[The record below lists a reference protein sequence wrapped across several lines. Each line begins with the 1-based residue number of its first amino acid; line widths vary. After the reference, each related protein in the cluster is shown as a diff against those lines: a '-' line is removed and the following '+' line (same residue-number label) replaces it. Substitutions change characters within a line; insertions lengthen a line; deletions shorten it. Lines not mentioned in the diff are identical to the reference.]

1 MGSVLVRGGV
11 DKKLIMKERLQ
22 NWLTTSIGAVLMLT
36 AITMYVLS
44 KVKGYEVSLVETA
57 SVAVLGWVF
66 LTARDTLL
74 EGIFMNLFKIKKPE

>member
-1 MGSVLVRGGV
+1 
-11 DKKLIMKERLQ
+11 MKDRLQ

-36 AITMYVLS
+36 AITMYILS

-74 EGIFMNLFKIKKPE
+74 EGMFMNLFKIKKSENNKEG

>member
-1 MGSVLVRGGV
+1 
-11 DKKLIMKERLQ
+11 MKERLQ

-36 AITMYVLS
+36 AIIMYVLS
-44 KVKGYEVSLVETA
+44 KIKGYEVSLVETA

-74 EGIFMNLFKIKKPE
+74 EGIFMNLFKIKKSEENKKE

>member
-1 MGSVLVRGGV
+1 
-11 DKKLIMKERLQ
+11 MKDRLQ
-22 NWLTTSIGAVLMLT
+22 NWLTTAIGAVLMLT

-44 KVKGYEVSLVETA
+44 KVKDFDVSLIETA

-74 EGIFMNLFKIKKPE
+74 EGMFMNLFKIKKSETNKEG

>member
-1 MGSVLVRGGV
+1 
-11 DKKLIMKERLQ
+11 MKERLQ
-22 NWLTTSIGAVLMLT
+22 NWLTTAIGAVLMLT

-44 KVKGYEVSLVETA
+44 KVKDFDVSLIETA

-74 EGIFMNLFKIKKPE
+74 EGMFMNLFKIKKNTEEEK

>member
-1 MGSVLVRGGV
+1 
-11 DKKLIMKERLQ
+11 MKERLQ
-22 NWLTTSIGAVLMLT
+22 NWLTTSIGAILMLT

-74 EGIFMNLFKIKKPE
+74 EGIFMNLFKIKKSEENKKE

>member
-1 MGSVLVRGGV
+1 
-11 DKKLIMKERLQ
+11 MKERLQ
-22 NWLTTSIGAVLMLT
+22 NWLTTAIGAVLMLT

-44 KVKGYEVSLVETA
+44 KVKDYDVSLIETA

-74 EGIFMNLFKIKKPE
+74 EGMFMNIFKIKKSEDNKEG

>member
-1 MGSVLVRGGV
+1 
-11 DKKLIMKERLQ
+11 MKERLQ

-74 EGIFMNLFKIKKPE
+74 EGIFMNLFKINKKD

>member
-1 MGSVLVRGGV
+1 MGIVLVRGV

>member
-1 MGSVLVRGGV
+1 
-11 DKKLIMKERLQ
+11 MKDRLQ

-36 AITMYVLS
+36 AITMYILS

-74 EGIFMNLFKIKKPE
+74 EGMFMNLFKIKK

>member
-1 MGSVLVRGGV
+1 
-11 DKKLIMKERLQ
+11 MKDRLQ
-22 NWLTTSIGAVLMLT
+22 NWLTTGIGAVLMLT

-44 KVKGYEVSLVETA
+44 KVKDFDVSLIETA

-74 EGIFMNLFKIKKPE
+74 EGMFMNLFKIKKSEDNKEG

>member
-1 MGSVLVRGGV
+1 MLE
-11 DKKLIMKERLQ
+11 KKLDMKERLQ

>member
-1 MGSVLVRGGV
+1 
-11 DKKLIMKERLQ
+11 
-22 NWLTTSIGAVLMLT
+22 MLT

-74 EGIFMNLFKIKKPE
+74 EGIFMNLFKINKKD

>member
-1 MGSVLVRGGV
+1 
-11 DKKLIMKERLQ
+11 MKERLQ

-74 EGIFMNLFKIKKPE
+74 EGIFMNLFKIKKSE

>member
-1 MGSVLVRGGV
+1 
-11 DKKLIMKERLQ
+11 MKERLQ
-22 NWLTTSIGAVLMLT
+22 NWLTTAIGAVLMLT

-44 KVKGYEVSLVETA
+44 KVKDFDVSLIETA

-74 EGIFMNLFKIKKPE
+74 EGMFMNLFKVKKNTEEKK

>member
-1 MGSVLVRGGV
+1 MV
-11 DKKLIMKERLQ
+11 KNINMKDRLQ
-22 NWLTTSIGAVLMLT
+22 NWLTTGIGAVLMLT

-44 KVKGYEVSLVETA
+44 KVKDFEVSLIETA

-74 EGIFMNLFKIKKPE
+74 EGMFMNLFKIKKSEDNKEG

>member
-1 MGSVLVRGGV
+1 
-11 DKKLIMKERLQ
+11 MKERLQ
-22 NWLTTSIGAVLMLT
+22 NWLTTLIGAVLMLT

-44 KVKGYEVSLVETA
+44 KVKDFDVSLIEMA

-74 EGIFMNLFKIKKPE
+74 EGMFMNLFKIKK

>member
-1 MGSVLVRGGV
+1 
-11 DKKLIMKERLQ
+11 MKERLQ
-22 NWLTTSIGAVLMLT
+22 NWLTTCIGAVLMLT

-44 KVKGYEVSLVETA
+44 KVKDFDVSLIETA

-74 EGIFMNLFKIKKPE
+74 EGMFMNLFKIKKETTDPEEK

>member
-1 MGSVLVRGGV
+1 
-11 DKKLIMKERLQ
+11 MKDRFQ
-22 NWLTTSIGAVLMLT
+22 NWLTTLIGAVLMLT

-44 KVKGYEVSLVETA
+44 KVKDFDVSLIEMA

-74 EGIFMNLFKIKKPE
+74 EGMFMNLFKIKK

>member
-1 MGSVLVRGGV
+1 MV
-11 DKKLIMKERLQ
+11 KNINMKDRLQ
-22 NWLTTSIGAVLMLT
+22 NWLTTAIGAVLMLT

-44 KVKGYEVSLVETA
+44 KVKDFEVSLIETA

-74 EGIFMNLFKIKKPE
+74 EGMFMNLFKIKKSEDNKEG

>member
-1 MGSVLVRGGV
+1 
-11 DKKLIMKERLQ
+11 
-22 NWLTTSIGAVLMLT
+22 MLT
-36 AITMYVLS
+36 AITMYILS

-74 EGIFMNLFKIKKPE
+74 EGMFMNLFKIKKSENNKEG